1 MPLWSK
7 IALSALLLVLA
18 AVGVTSTLQGFAA
31 RRAIL
36 EQASAGAHGV
46 AEVLAKAAAFAEEVP
61 PAVEAEIGEQML
73 TQARLLAQLVAVA
86 EGASVPRE
94 DLLARL
100 RGIAGPGQTE
110 FLATDGGGVAIYE
123 TDPAGEGFRF
133 SPDAS
138 TQPQAHVF
146 HRLLAGETPSVIQ
159 ESRRREI
166 DDRVFKYVGVPGVDS
181 SRIIQVGMPA
191 TFLERLDTAL
201 GLRRLVGEVVV
212 GDVREVRILDVRSSP
227 LVTRIVD
234 GNGNPTES
242 APPLDQD
249 DARIVRE
256 SIATGRAAGRV
267 EGAMVRVAA
276 PVIRADGANG
286 GAVLV
291 GLATR
296 AGGDLWRWELLAGLL
311 SSLLIGLPALLVGR
325 WLARST
331 TESMRLSTAV
341 AESIASGD
349 LSATVPP
356 GGDDEAGRLLDGVGR
371 MSAALRETVSRLQ
384 AAGTRVTEVESDVSV
399 ALARQERIVRG
410 FSGSVADVS
419 GAASQISSNAEQ
431 LLDATGT
438 VTLAAREAARVAD
451 DGRHGLERMSES
463 MRQLDEVMS
472 AFTRKL
478 STIRQRAG
486 GINAVVTT
494 IAKVADQT
502 NLLSVNATIE
512 AEKAGEAG
520 RGFRIVAQE
529 IRRLADQTAL
539 ATKDIER
546 MVRDM
551 QSAVSSGTME
561 MDRFRNEVST
571 RIQQVTEVSQQLAGI
586 VAPVQ
591 SVTQALDQVHDGME
605 NQNAGARQ
613 IRDSL
618 DRLRAGAG
626 QSASAIEAFVT
637 AMNQLRASVTDLNDD
652 LTRLRV
658 DPAPGRE

>member
-1 MPLWSK
+1 MPLWSR
-7 IALSALLLVLA
+7 IAISTFLLVVA
-18 AVGVTSTLQGFAA
+18 AAGVTSTLQAIAA

-36 EQASAGAHGV
+36 EQARAGAHGV
-46 AEVLAKAAAFAEEVP
+46 AEVLAKATTFAEEGP
-61 PAVEAEIGEQML
+61 PTVDAEAGEQ
-73 TQARLLAQLVAVA
+73 T
-86 EGASVPRE
+86 
-94 DLLARL
+94 
-100 RGIAGPGQTE
+100 
-110 FLATDGGGVAIYE
+110 
-123 TDPAGEGFRF
+123 
-133 SPDAS
+133 
-138 TQPQAHVF
+138 
-146 HRLLAGETPSVIQ
+146 
-159 ESRRREI
+159 RR
-166 DDRVFKYVGVPGVDS
+166 
-181 SRIIQVGMPA
+181 
-191 TFLERLDTAL
+191 DTTL
-201 GLRRLVGEVVV
+201 SLRRLVSEVAA
-212 GDVREVRILDVRSSP
+212 GDIREVRILDAYSSP
-227 LVTRIVD
+227 LVTRVID
-234 GNGNPTES
+234 ENGNPADS
-242 APPLDQD
+242 APPLDQA
-249 DARIVRE
+249 DAGLVKE
-256 SIATGRAAGRV
+256 SIATGRSAGRV
-267 EGAMVRVAA
+267 EGAIVRVAA
-276 PVIRADGANG
+276 PVLRADGGRG

-291 GLATR
+291 AVATR
-296 AGGDLWRWELLAGLL
+296 AGRDLWSWELLAGALASVL
-311 SSLLIGLPALLVGR
+311 VGLPGILLAR

-331 TESMRLSTAV
+331 TDSVRVSTAI
-341 AESIASGD
+341 AESIATGDISGI
-349 LSATVPP
+349 VPP
-356 GGDDEAGRLLDGVGR
+356 GGNDEAGQLLAGVGR
-371 MSAALRETVSRLQ
+371 MSAALRETIGRLQ
-384 AAGTRVTEVESDVSV
+384 SAGARVTEVESDVSV

-431 LLDATGT
+431 LLGATGAVT
-438 VTLAAREAARVAD
+438 VAAREAARVAD

-463 MRQLDEVMS
+463 MRQLDEVMT

-478 STIRQRAG
+478 AMIRQRAG

-571 RIQQVTEVSQQLAGI
+571 RIQQVTDVSRQLAGI

-591 SVTQALDQVHDGME
+591 SVTQALDHVHDGME

-618 DRLRAGAG
+618 DRLRVGAG
-626 QSASAIEAFVT
+626 QSASAVEAFVT
-637 AMNQLRASVTDLNDD
+637 AMNQLRASVGELNDE
-652 LTRLRV
+652 LVRLRI
-658 DPAPGRE
+658 DPTGAPD

>member
-1 MPLWSK
+1 MPLWSR

-18 AVGVTSTLQGFAA
+18 AVGMTSTLQAFAA

-36 EQASAGAHGV
+36 EQARAGAHGV
-46 AEVLAKAAAFAEEVP
+46 AEVLAKATAFAEAVP
-61 PAVEAEIGEQML
+61 PTVEAEIGEQML

-86 EGASVPRE
+86 EGAGVPRE
-94 DLLARL
+94 NLLARL
-100 RGIAGPGQTE
+100 REIAGPGQTE
-110 FLATDGGGVAIYE
+110 FLATDDGGVAIYE

-133 SPDAS
+133 TPDAS

-159 ESRRREI
+159 ESRRREL
-166 DDRVFKYVGVPGVDS
+166 DGRVFKYVGVPGVDG

-212 GDVREVRILDVRSSP
+212 GDVREVRILDARSSP

-234 GNGNPTES
+234 ANGNPTES

-256 SIATGRAAGRV
+256 SIASGRPAGRV

-276 PVIRADGANG
+276 PVLRADGATG

-296 AGGDLWRWELLAGLL
+296 AGADLWRWELLAGLL
-311 SSLLIGLPALLVGR
+311 SSLLIGFPAILVGR

-331 TESMRLSTAV
+331 TDSMRRSTAV
-341 AESIASGD
+341 AESIAAGD
-349 LSATVPP
+349 LSGTVPP

-451 DGRHGLERMSES
+451 DGRHGLEQMSES
-463 MRQLDEVMS
+463 MRQLDEVMN

-478 STIRQRAG
+478 ATIRQRAG

-502 NLLSVNATIE
+502 NLL
-512 AEKAGEAG
+512 
-520 RGFRIVAQE
+520 
-529 IRRLADQTAL
+529 
-539 ATKDIER
+539 
-546 MVRDM
+546 
-551 QSAVSSGTME
+551 
-561 MDRFRNEVST
+561 
-571 RIQQVTEVSQQLAGI
+571 
-586 VAPVQ
+586 
-591 SVTQALDQVHDGME
+591 
-605 NQNAGARQ
+605 
-613 IRDSL
+613 
-618 DRLRAGAG
+618 
-626 QSASAIEAFVT
+626 
-637 AMNQLRASVTDLNDD
+637 
-652 LTRLRV
+652 
-658 DPAPGRE
+658 

>member
-1 MPLWSK
+1 MPLWSR
-7 IALSALLLVLA
+7 IAISTFLLVVA
-18 AVGVTSTLQGFAA
+18 AAGVTSTLQAIAA

-36 EQASAGAHGV
+36 EQARAGAHGV
-46 AEVLAKAAAFAEEVP
+46 AEVLAKATTFAEEGP
-61 PAVEAEIGEQML
+61 PTVDAEAGEQ
-73 TQARLLAQLVAVA
+73 T
-86 EGASVPRE
+86 
-94 DLLARL
+94 
-100 RGIAGPGQTE
+100 
-110 FLATDGGGVAIYE
+110 
-123 TDPAGEGFRF
+123 
-133 SPDAS
+133 
-138 TQPQAHVF
+138 
-146 HRLLAGETPSVIQ
+146 
-159 ESRRREI
+159 RR
-166 DDRVFKYVGVPGVDS
+166 
-181 SRIIQVGMPA
+181 
-191 TFLERLDTAL
+191 DTTL
-201 GLRRLVGEVVV
+201 GLRRLVSEVAA
-212 GDVREVRILDVRSSP
+212 GDIREVRILDAYSSP
-227 LVTRIVD
+227 LVTRVID
-234 GNGNPTES
+234 DNGNPADS
-242 APPLDQD
+242 APPLDQA
-249 DARIVRE
+249 DAGLVKE
-256 SIATGRAAGRV
+256 SIATGRSAGRV

-276 PVIRADGANG
+276 PVLRADGGRG

-291 GLATR
+291 AVATR
-296 AGGDLWRWELLAGLL
+296 AGRDLWSWELLAGALASVL
-311 SSLLIGLPALLVGR
+311 VGLPAILLAR

-331 TESMRLSTAV
+331 TDSVRVSTAI
-341 AESIASGD
+341 AESIAAGDISGM
-349 LSATVPP
+349 VPP
-356 GGDDEAGRLLDGVGR
+356 GGNDEAGQLLAGVGR
-371 MSAALRETVSRLQ
+371 MSAALRETIGRLQ
-384 AAGTRVTEVESDVSV
+384 AAGARVTEVESDVSV

-431 LLDATGT
+431 LLGATGAVT
-438 VTLAAREAARVAD
+438 VAAREAARVAD

-463 MRQLDEVMS
+463 MRQLDEVMT

-478 STIRQRAG
+478 ATIRQRAG

-502 NLLSVNATIE
+502 NLLSVNATSE

-571 RIQQVTEVSQQLAGI
+571 RIQQVTGVSRQLAGI

-591 SVTQALDQVHDGME
+591 SVTQALDHVHDGME

-618 DRLRAGAG
+618 DRLRVGAG
-626 QSASAIEAFVT
+626 QSASAVEAFVT
-637 AMNQLRASVTDLNDD
+637 AMNQLRASVGELNDE
-652 LTRLRV
+652 LVRLRI
-658 DPAPGRE
+658 DPTGAPD

>member
-1 MPLWSK
+1 MPLWSR

-18 AVGVTSTLQGFAA
+18 AVGITSTLQAFAA

-36 EQASAGAHGV
+36 EQARAGAHGV
-46 AEVLAKAAAFAEEVP
+46 AEVLAKATAFAEEVP

-86 EGASVPRE
+86 EGAGVPRE

-110 FLATDGGGVAIYE
+110 FLATDDGGVAIYE

-133 SPDAS
+133 TPDAS

-159 ESRRREI
+159 ESRRREL
-166 DDRVFKYVGVPGVDS
+166 DGRVFKYVGVPGVDG

-191 TFLERLDTAL
+191 TFLERLDTAI

-212 GDVREVRILDVRSSP
+212 GDVREVRILDARSSP

-234 GNGNPTES
+234 ANGNPSES

-256 SIATGRAAGRV
+256 SIASGRPAGRE

-276 PVIRADGANG
+276 PVLRADGATG

-296 AGGDLWRWELLAGLL
+296 AGGELWRWELLAGLL

-331 TESMRLSTAV
+331 TESVRMSTAV
-341 AESIASGD
+341 AESIAAGD
-349 LSATVPP
+349 LSGTVPP
-356 GGDDEAGRLLDGVGR
+356 GGKDEAGRLLDGVGR
-371 MSAALRETVSRLQ
+371 MSAALRETVSRIQ

-419 GAASQISSNAEQ
+419 GAA
-431 LLDATGT
+431 
-438 VTLAAREAARVAD
+438 RVAD

-463 MRQLDEVMS
+463 MRQLDEVMN

-478 STIRQRAG
+478 ATIRQRAG

-551 QSAVSSGTME
+551 QSAVASGTME

-571 RIQQVTEVSQQLAGI
+571 RIQQVTEVSRQLAGI

-605 NQNAGARQ
+605 NQNSGARQ
-613 IRDSL
+613 VRDSL

-637 AMNQLRASVTDLNDD
+637 GMNQLRASVTVLNDE
-652 LTRLRV
+652 LTKLRI
-658 DPAPGRE
+658 DPSASPG

>member
-1 MPLWSK
+1 MPLWSR
-7 IALSALLLVLA
+7 IAISSFLLVVA
-18 AVGVTSTLQGFAA
+18 AAGLTSTLQAIAA

-36 EQASAGAHGV
+36 EQVRAGAHSV
-46 AEVLAKAAAFAEEVP
+46 AEVLARATTFAEEGP
-61 PAVEAEIGEQML
+61 LPVEAEAG
-73 TQARLLAQLVAVA
+73 AQ
-86 EGASVPRE
+86 GRR
-94 DLLARL
+94 D
-100 RGIAGPGQTE
+100 
-110 FLATDGGGVAIYE
+110 
-123 TDPAGEGFRF
+123 
-133 SPDAS
+133 S
-138 TQPQAHVF
+138 TP
-146 HRLLAGETPSVIQ
+146 
-159 ESRRREI
+159 
-166 DDRVFKYVGVPGVDS
+166 
-181 SRIIQVGMPA
+181 
-191 TFLERLDTAL
+191 
-201 GLRRLVGEVVV
+201 GLRRFVSEVTV
-212 GDVREVRILDVRSSP
+212 GDIREVRILDAYSSP
-227 LVTRIVD
+227 LVARVID
-234 GNGNPTES
+234 DNGNPADS
-242 APPLDQD
+242 ALPLDQA
-249 DARIVRE
+249 DARLVKE
-256 SIATGRAAGRV
+256 SIATGRSVGRV

-276 PVIRADGANG
+276 PVLRADGGRG

-291 GLATR
+291 AVATR
-296 AGGDLWRWELLAGLL
+296 AGRDLWSWELLAGALASVL
-311 SSLLIGLPALLVGR
+311 VGLPAILLAR

-331 TESMRLSTAV
+331 TESVRVSTAI
-341 AESIASGD
+341 AESIAAGDISGM
-349 LSATVPP
+349 VPP
-356 GGDDEAGRLLDGVGR
+356 GGNDEAGQLLAGVGR
-371 MSAALRETVSRLQ
+371 MSAALRETIGRLQ
-384 AAGTRVTEVESDVSV
+384 SAGARVTEVESDVSV

-410 FSGSVADVS
+410 FSGSVSDVS

-431 LLDATGT
+431 LLGATGA

-463 MRQLDEVMS
+463 MRQLDEVMT

-478 STIRQRAG
+478 ATIRQRAG

-571 RIQQVTEVSQQLAGI
+571 RIQQVTDVSRQLAGV

-591 SVTQALDQVHDGME
+591 SVTQALDQVHNGME

-613 IRDSL
+613 VRDSL
-618 DRLRAGAG
+618 ERLRVSAG
-626 QSASAIEAFVT
+626 QSASAVEAFVT
-637 AMNQLRASVTDLNDD
+637 AMNQLRASVAEINDE
-652 LTRLRV
+652 LVRLRV
-658 DPAPGRE
+658 DPTGVLE

>member
-1 MPLWSK
+1 MPLWSR
-7 IALSALLLVLA
+7 IAISTFLLVVA
-18 AVGVTSTLQGFAA
+18 AAGVTSTLQAIAA

-36 EQASAGAHGV
+36 EQARAGAHGV
-46 AEVLAKAAAFAEEVP
+46 AEVLAKATTFAEEGP
-61 PAVEAEIGEQML
+61 PTVDAEAGEQ
-73 TQARLLAQLVAVA
+73 T
-86 EGASVPRE
+86 
-94 DLLARL
+94 
-100 RGIAGPGQTE
+100 
-110 FLATDGGGVAIYE
+110 
-123 TDPAGEGFRF
+123 
-133 SPDAS
+133 
-138 TQPQAHVF
+138 
-146 HRLLAGETPSVIQ
+146 
-159 ESRRREI
+159 RR
-166 DDRVFKYVGVPGVDS
+166 
-181 SRIIQVGMPA
+181 
-191 TFLERLDTAL
+191 DTTL
-201 GLRRLVGEVVV
+201 GLRRLVSEVAA
-212 GDVREVRILDVRSSP
+212 GDIREVRILDAYSSP
-227 LVTRIVD
+227 LVTRVID
-234 GNGNPTES
+234 ENGNPADS
-242 APPLDQD
+242 APPLDQA
-249 DARIVRE
+249 DAGLVKE
-256 SIATGRAAGRV
+256 SIATGRSAGRV
-267 EGAMVRVAA
+267 EGAIVRVAA
-276 PVIRADGANG
+276 PVLRADGGRG

-291 GLATR
+291 AVATR
-296 AGGDLWRWELLAGLL
+296 AGRDLWSWELLAGALASVL
-311 SSLLIGLPALLVGR
+311 VGLPGILLAR

-331 TESMRLSTAV
+331 TDSVRVSTAI
-341 AESIASGD
+341 AESIATGDISGI
-349 LSATVPP
+349 VPP
-356 GGDDEAGRLLDGVGR
+356 GGNDEAGQLLAGVGR
-371 MSAALRETVSRLQ
+371 MSAALRETIGRLQ
-384 AAGTRVTEVESDVSV
+384 SAGARVTEVESDVSV

-431 LLDATGT
+431 LLGATGAVT
-438 VTLAAREAARVAD
+438 VAAREAARVAD

-463 MRQLDEVMS
+463 MRQLDEVMT

-478 STIRQRAG
+478 AMIRQRAG

-571 RIQQVTEVSQQLAGI
+571 RIQQVTDVSRQLAGI

-591 SVTQALDQVHDGME
+591 SVTQALDHVHDGME

-618 DRLRAGAG
+618 DRLRVGAG
-626 QSASAIEAFVT
+626 QSASAVEAFVT
-637 AMNQLRASVTDLNDD
+637 AMNQLRASVGELNDE
-652 LTRLRV
+652 LVRLRI
-658 DPAPGRE
+658 DPTGAPD

>member
-1 MPLWSK
+1 MPLWSR
-7 IALSALLLVLA
+7 IAISTFLLVVA
-18 AVGVTSTLQGFAA
+18 AAGVTSTLQAIAA

-36 EQASAGAHGV
+36 EQARAGAHGV
-46 AEVLAKAAAFAEEVP
+46 AEVLAKATTFAEEGP
-61 PAVEAEIGEQML
+61 PTVDAEAGEQ
-73 TQARLLAQLVAVA
+73 T
-86 EGASVPRE
+86 
-94 DLLARL
+94 
-100 RGIAGPGQTE
+100 
-110 FLATDGGGVAIYE
+110 
-123 TDPAGEGFRF
+123 
-133 SPDAS
+133 
-138 TQPQAHVF
+138 
-146 HRLLAGETPSVIQ
+146 
-159 ESRRREI
+159 RR
-166 DDRVFKYVGVPGVDS
+166 
-181 SRIIQVGMPA
+181 
-191 TFLERLDTAL
+191 DTTL
-201 GLRRLVGEVVV
+201 GLRRLVSEVAA
-212 GDVREVRILDVRSSP
+212 GDIREVRILDAYSSP
-227 LVTRIVD
+227 LVTRVID
-234 GNGNPTES
+234 ENGNPADS
-242 APPLDQD
+242 APPLDQA
-249 DARIVRE
+249 DAGLVKE
-256 SIATGRAAGRV
+256 SIATGRSAGRV

-276 PVIRADGANG
+276 PVLRADGGRG

-291 GLATR
+291 AVATR
-296 AGGDLWRWELLAGLL
+296 AGRDLWSWELLAGALASVL
-311 SSLLIGLPALLVGR
+311 VGLPGILLAR

-331 TESMRLSTAV
+331 TDSVRVSTAI
-341 AESIASGD
+341 AESIATGDISGI
-349 LSATVPP
+349 VPP
-356 GGDDEAGRLLDGVGR
+356 GGNDEAGQLLAGVGR
-371 MSAALRETVSRLQ
+371 MSAALRETIGRLQ
-384 AAGTRVTEVESDVSV
+384 SAGARVTEVESDVSV

-431 LLDATGT
+431 LLGATGAVT
-438 VTLAAREAARVAD
+438 VAAREAARVAD

-463 MRQLDEVMS
+463 MRQLDEVMT

-478 STIRQRAG
+478 AMIRQRAG

-571 RIQQVTEVSQQLAGI
+571 RIQQVTDVSRQLAGI

-591 SVTQALDQVHDGME
+591 SVTQALDHVHDGME

-618 DRLRAGAG
+618 DRLRVGAG
-626 QSASAIEAFVT
+626 QSASAVEAFVT
-637 AMNQLRASVTDLNDD
+637 AMNQLRASVGELNDE
-652 LTRLRV
+652 LVRLRI
-658 DPAPGRE
+658 DPTGAPD

>member
-1 MPLWSK
+1 MPLWSR
-7 IALSALLLVLA
+7 IAISSFLLVVA
-18 AVGVTSTLQGFAA
+18 AVGLTSTLQAIAA

-36 EQASAGAHGV
+36 EQARAGAHGV
-46 AEVLAKAAAFAEEVP
+46 AEVLARATTFAEEGP
-61 PAVEAEIGEQML
+61 LPVEAEAG
-73 TQARLLAQLVAVA
+73 AQ
-86 EGASVPRE
+86 GRR
-94 DLLARL
+94 D
-100 RGIAGPGQTE
+100 
-110 FLATDGGGVAIYE
+110 
-123 TDPAGEGFRF
+123 
-133 SPDAS
+133 S
-138 TQPQAHVF
+138 TP
-146 HRLLAGETPSVIQ
+146 
-159 ESRRREI
+159 
-166 DDRVFKYVGVPGVDS
+166 
-181 SRIIQVGMPA
+181 
-191 TFLERLDTAL
+191 
-201 GLRRLVGEVVV
+201 GLRRFVSEVTV
-212 GDVREVRILDVRSSP
+212 GDIREVRILDAYSSP
-227 LVTRIVD
+227 LVARVID
-234 GNGNPTES
+234 DNGNPTDS
-242 APPLDQD
+242 ALPLDQA
-249 DARIVRE
+249 DAELVKE
-256 SIATGRAAGRV
+256 SIATGRSAGRV

-276 PVIRADGANG
+276 PVLRADGGRG

-291 GLATR
+291 AVATR
-296 AGGDLWRWELLAGLL
+296 AGRDLWSWELLAGALA
-311 SSLLIGLPALLVGR
+311 SLLVGLPAILLAR

-331 TESMRLSTAV
+331 TESVRVSTAI
-341 AESIASGD
+341 AESIAAGDISGM
-349 LSATVPP
+349 VPP
-356 GGDDEAGRLLDGVGR
+356 GGNDEAGQLLAGVGR
-371 MSAALRETVSRLQ
+371 MSAALRETIGRLQ
-384 AAGTRVTEVESDVSV
+384 SAGARVTEVESDVSV

-410 FSGSVADVS
+410 FSGSVSDVS

-431 LLDATGT
+431 LLGATGA

-463 MRQLDEVMS
+463 MRQLDEVMT

-478 STIRQRAG
+478 ATIRQRAG

-571 RIQQVTEVSQQLAGI
+571 RIQQVTDVSRQLAGV

-591 SVTQALDQVHDGME
+591 SVTQALDQVHNGME

-613 IRDSL
+613 VRDSL
-618 DRLRAGAG
+618 ERLRVSAG
-626 QSASAIEAFVT
+626 QSASAVEAFVT
-637 AMNQLRASVTDLNDD
+637 AMNQLRASVAEINDE
-652 LTRLRV
+652 LVRLRV
-658 DPAPGRE
+658 DPTGVLE

>member
-1 MPLWSK
+1 MPLWSR
-7 IALSALLLVLA
+7 IAISTFLLVVA
-18 AVGVTSTLQGFAA
+18 AAGVTSTLQAIAA

-36 EQASAGAHGV
+36 EQARAGAHGV
-46 AEVLAKAAAFAEEVP
+46 AEVLAKATTFAEEGP
-61 PAVEAEIGEQML
+61 PTVDAEAGEQ
-73 TQARLLAQLVAVA
+73 T
-86 EGASVPRE
+86 
-94 DLLARL
+94 
-100 RGIAGPGQTE
+100 
-110 FLATDGGGVAIYE
+110 
-123 TDPAGEGFRF
+123 
-133 SPDAS
+133 
-138 TQPQAHVF
+138 
-146 HRLLAGETPSVIQ
+146 
-159 ESRRREI
+159 RR
-166 DDRVFKYVGVPGVDS
+166 
-181 SRIIQVGMPA
+181 
-191 TFLERLDTAL
+191 DTTL
-201 GLRRLVGEVVV
+201 GLRRLVSEVAA
-212 GDVREVRILDVRSSP
+212 GDIREVRILDAYSSP
-227 LVTRIVD
+227 LVTRVID
-234 GNGNPTES
+234 DNGNPADS
-242 APPLDQD
+242 APPLDQA
-249 DARIVRE
+249 DAGLVKE
-256 SIATGRAAGRV
+256 SIATGRSAGRV
-267 EGAMVRVAA
+267 EEAMVRVAA
-276 PVIRADGANG
+276 PVLRADGGRG

-291 GLATR
+291 AVATR
-296 AGGDLWRWELLAGLL
+296 AGRDLWSWELLAGALASVL
-311 SSLLIGLPALLVGR
+311 VGLPAILLAR

-331 TESMRLSTAV
+331 TDSVRVSTAI
-341 AESIASGD
+341 AESIAAGDISGM
-349 LSATVPP
+349 VPP
-356 GGDDEAGRLLDGVGR
+356 GGNDEAGQLLAGVGR
-371 MSAALRETVSRLQ
+371 MSAALRETIGRLQ
-384 AAGTRVTEVESDVSV
+384 AAGARVTEVESDVSV

-431 LLDATGT
+431 LLGATGAVT
-438 VTLAAREAARVAD
+438 VAAREAARVAD

-463 MRQLDEVMS
+463 MRQLDEVMT

-478 STIRQRAG
+478 ATIRQRAG

-571 RIQQVTEVSQQLAGI
+571 RIQQVTGVSRQLAGI

-591 SVTQALDQVHDGME
+591 SVTQALDHVHDGME

-618 DRLRAGAG
+618 DRLRVGAG
-626 QSASAIEAFVT
+626 QSASAVEAFVT
-637 AMNQLRASVTDLNDD
+637 AMNQLRASVGELNDE
-652 LTRLRV
+652 LVRLRI
-658 DPAPGRE
+658 DPTGAPD

>member
-1 MPLWSK
+1 MPLWSR
-7 IALSALLLVLA
+7 IAISTFLLVVA
-18 AVGVTSTLQGFAA
+18 AAGVTSTLQAIAA

-36 EQASAGAHGV
+36 EQARAGAHGV
-46 AEVLAKAAAFAEEVP
+46 AEVLAKATTFAEEGP
-61 PAVEAEIGEQML
+61 PTVEAEAGEQ
-73 TQARLLAQLVAVA
+73 T
-86 EGASVPRE
+86 
-94 DLLARL
+94 
-100 RGIAGPGQTE
+100 
-110 FLATDGGGVAIYE
+110 
-123 TDPAGEGFRF
+123 
-133 SPDAS
+133 
-138 TQPQAHVF
+138 
-146 HRLLAGETPSVIQ
+146 
-159 ESRRREI
+159 RR
-166 DDRVFKYVGVPGVDS
+166 
-181 SRIIQVGMPA
+181 
-191 TFLERLDTAL
+191 DTTL
-201 GLRRLVGEVVV
+201 GLRRLVSEVAA
-212 GDVREVRILDVRSSP
+212 GDIREVRILDAYSSP
-227 LVTRIVD
+227 LVTRVID
-234 GNGNPTES
+234 DNGNPADS
-242 APPLDQD
+242 APPLDQA
-249 DARIVRE
+249 DAGLVKE
-256 SIATGRAAGRV
+256 SIATGRSAGRV

-276 PVIRADGANG
+276 PMLRADGGRG

-291 GLATR
+291 AVATR
-296 AGGDLWRWELLAGLL
+296 AGRDLWSWELLAGALASVL
-311 SSLLIGLPALLVGR
+311 VGLPGILLAR

-331 TESMRLSTAV
+331 TDSVRVSTAI
-341 AESIASGD
+341 AESIATGDISGI
-349 LSATVPP
+349 VPP
-356 GGDDEAGRLLDGVGR
+356 GGNDEAGQLLAGVGR
-371 MSAALRETVSRLQ
+371 MSAALRETIGRLQ
-384 AAGTRVTEVESDVSV
+384 SAGARVTEVESDVSV

-419 GAASQISSNAEQ
+419 GAASQISSNAE
-431 LLDATGT
+431 LLLGATGAVT
-438 VTLAAREAARVAD
+438 VAAREAARVAD

-463 MRQLDEVMS
+463 MRQLDEVMT

-478 STIRQRAG
+478 ATIRQRAG

-571 RIQQVTEVSQQLAGI
+571 RIQQVTDVSRQLAGI

-591 SVTQALDQVHDGME
+591 SVTQALDHVHDGME

-618 DRLRAGAG
+618 DRLRVGAG
-626 QSASAIEAFVT
+626 QSASAVEAFVT
-637 AMNQLRASVTDLNDD
+637 AMNQLRASVGELNDE
-652 LTRLRV
+652 LVRLRI
-658 DPAPGRE
+658 DPTGAPD